1 MVQVGLMV
9 EGQEGLDWRRWLRL
23 GALAEELGL
32 DSLHRSDHLTGIE
45 GDSGRRVLSLWP
57 SLAVLA
63 ASTGR
68 IRLGPLVS
76 PVTWHHP
83 ELFAMQALDVDEL
96 SGGRLDVGMGAGWFE
111 AEHTRFGLPYPRY
124 AERLALLDTA
134 ATVVRS
140 RWRGTGPHLLMG
152 GKGPRTLR
160 VVARHA
166 QEWNCS
172 YVGAEELAAK
182 SAALDEA
189 CRAEGR
195 APAEVARSVMVPA
208 VVGRDD
214 AQVQE
219 RIDAQRRTFASLPR
233 DLAGWRAAG
242 FVGGRPEQVVD
253 QLRAFVAAGAT
264 RFMLQ
269 HNDLDDTDSVRLLAA
284 EVLPALRADVPVGGA
299 WAGPPRRRLGAT

>member
-1 MVQVGLMV
+1 MAQVGLMV
-9 EGQEGLDWRRWLRL
+9 EGQEGLDWSRWLAL

-32 DSLHRSDHLTGIE
+32 DSLHRSDHLSSIQ
-45 GDSGRRVLSLWP
+45 GDTDRRVLSLWP

-63 ASTGR
+63 SLTQ
-68 IRLGPLVS
+68 RLRFGPLVS

-83 ELFAMQALDVDEL
+83 ELFAKQALDVHEL

-124 AERLALLDTA
+124 PERLALLDA
-134 ATVVRS
+134 AAGVVRS
-140 RWRGTGPHLLMG
+140 RWRGPGPHLVMG

-172 YVGAEELAAK
+172 YVGVDEFAAK

-189 CRAEGR
+189 CREEGR
-195 APAEVARSVMVPA
+195 SPGDVTRSVMVPA

-214 AQVQE
+214 EQVQQ
-219 RIDAQRRTFASLPR
+219 RIDAQRRTFSSLPP

-242 FVGGRPEQVVD
+242 FVGGRPEQVLE

-269 HNDLDDTDSVRLLAA
+269 HNDLDDTDGLRLLAA
-284 EVLPALRADVPVGGA
+284 EVLPALRAEQPVGGA
-299 WAGPPRRRLGAT
+299 